1 MRRALIRAFLFSMVL
16 PVAAEKIFPEQAP
29 SRFSEQADYL
39 SVTSPHLTPSYLVSP
54 SLNDKLRY

>member
-39 SVTSPHLTPSYLVSP
+39 SVTSPHLTPS
-54 SLNDKLRY
+54 